1 MSPALMIISSLIRM
15 DVFFVSSLLQAMSLL
30 HQAKQV
36 FLSLKSNQMYSESEL
51 AAWRQKNLVSQ
62 SPAKLNGKFDGSK
75 VGSGSGAGGAAPTTP
90 QRPSAPARKK
100 IAAKTGA
107 VAAAT
112 SVKSTTRQRAAR
124 ESNGAPGR
132 RARKGKRAVH

>member
-1 MSPALMIISSLIRM
+1 MIISSLIRM

-51 AAWRQKNLVSQ
+51 AEWRQKNLVSQ

-75 VGSGSGAGGAAPTTP
+75 VGSGSGAGGAAPSTP
-90 QRPSAPARKK
+90 LRPSAPARKK